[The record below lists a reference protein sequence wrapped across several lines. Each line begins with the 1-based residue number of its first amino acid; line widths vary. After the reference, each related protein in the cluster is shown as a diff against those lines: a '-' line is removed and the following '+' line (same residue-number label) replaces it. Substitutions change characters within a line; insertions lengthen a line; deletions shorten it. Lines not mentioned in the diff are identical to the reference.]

1 MRRLMMIAAVVPVAI
16 GTLVILAFAVL
27 ETGGRTPMSIH
38 PGNLA
43 EAAAMGNAAET
54 VRRLSFGESPYRI
67 QPIREDIVG
76 SDPIR
81 LTALEAAVVSKKLE
95 LIRLLDSRGVFVGE
109 DARRTLAC
117 LATDIG
123 ASDITEYLG
132 RGLTLDCGEP
142 GATRLRILTRGQSA
156 ETP

>member
-1 MRRLMMIAAVVPVAI
+1 MMIAAVVPVAI
-16 GTLVILAFAVL
+16 GTLVVLAFALL
-27 ETGGRTPMSIH
+27 EMGGRTPMSLH
-38 PGNLA
+38 PENLA

-54 VRRLSFGESPYRI
+54 GRRLSFGESPYRVE
-67 QPIREDIVG
+67 PVREDILV
-76 SDPIR
+76 SDPVR
-81 LTALEAAVVSKKLE
+81 LTPVEAAVMSKKLE
-95 LIRLLDSRGVFVGE
+95 LIKLLDSRGAFVG
-109 DARRTLAC
+109 DDTRRTLAC
-117 LATDIG
+117 LAMDVG